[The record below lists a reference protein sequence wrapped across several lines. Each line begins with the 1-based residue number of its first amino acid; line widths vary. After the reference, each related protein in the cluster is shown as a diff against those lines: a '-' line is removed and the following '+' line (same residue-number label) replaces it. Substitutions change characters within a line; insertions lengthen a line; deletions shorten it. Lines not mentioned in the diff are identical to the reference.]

1 MEAAVA
7 GEAGVP
13 GEAGEGGHIRRRPLV
28 WVAGV
33 TAVVAL
39 VEAVVMVATAA
50 LLSSVVHGQHMSL
63 AGIKPSAIALGGWV
77 GCGAAAVFLL
87 VCAVVLARTALR
99 DRAPGRAGRILLIAC
114 AVVHGVLGAV
124 STGLLGW
131 AVFAVMMVVL
141 GLLVWVLLG
150 YGQDARRG
158 APGPAGPSRPE
169 AGEGHV
175 QFKEKPAE

>member
-1 MEAAVA
+1 M
-7 GEAGVP
+7 G
-13 GEAGEGGHIRRRPLV
+13 RRPLV

-33 TAVVAL
+33 TAVIVL

-99 DRAPGRAGRILLIAC
+99 DRAPGRVGRILLIAA

-131 AVFAVMMVVL
+131 GVFAVMMVVL

-150 YGQDARRG
+150 YGQDGRARGDAARASG
-158 APGPAGPSRPE
+158 RPGRPAAAGPSRPE